1 MAEKPIKKAHG
12 KNAML
17 FVLITVM
24 INSIGFGIIIP
35 VLPDL
40 VGEVTSFSD
49 NQIGLQMG
57 LLTFVFALMQ
67 FISMPIIGGL
77 SDRFGRRPIMLLS
90 LFGLGVDY
98 LIMGFAPI
106 LSVLYIGRMIAGAFG
121 ATFTT
126 ANAYIAD
133 ISPPETRAQNFGLV
147 GAAFGVGFMIGPAL
161 GAVLGDETKFLG
173 ELADPRLP
181 FFAAGAI
188 SMLNV
193 VFGYFVLPETL
204 SEENRRTFSLKR
216 SNAFGSLKALGKL
229 SGAKGLIFVLFLLAV
244 AHTVY
249 PTTYTISMQTK
260 LGWTSGDVG
269 YSLFAFGIASFIV
282 QGLLIRI
289 IIPKIGMFWAGFLGM
304 VSACIAY
311 AMMGLAN
318 TGWIVYAAG
327 PFAAFAGLY
336 GPALNNM
343 MSSRLPSNEQGELQ
357 GAIGAAQGLALMIG
371 PLLMSGLFFVFA
383 EEGFEYYDPGAPFY
397 LASALAILSSLY
409 FIYRA
414 RLNYRDIEKEP

>member
-1 MAEKPIKKAHG
+1 MAAKPTHS

-40 VGEVTSFSD
+40 VGEVTGFSD

-57 LLTFVFALMQ
+57 LLTFVFAVMQ
-67 FISMPIIGGL
+67 FISMPIVGGL

-90 LFGLGVDY
+90 LFGLGLDY
-98 LIMGFAPI
+98 LIMGLAPV
-106 LSVLYIGRMIAGAFG
+106 LGVLYIGRMIAGTFG

-126 ANAYIAD
+126 ANAYMAD

-147 GAAFGVGFMIGPAL
+147 GAAFGVGFMLGPAL

-204 SEENRRTFSLKR
+204 SPDNRRPFDIKR
-216 SNAFGSLKALGKL
+216 SNAIGSLKSLGKL

-282 QGLLIRI
+282 QGGLIRI
-289 IIPKIGMFWAGFLGM
+289 IIPKIGMFWAGFSGM
-304 VSACIAY
+304 LSACIAY
-311 AMMGLAN
+311 ALMGFADK
-318 TGWIVYAAG
+318 GWIVYAAG

-343 MSSRLPSNEQGELQ
+343 MSSRLPANEQGELQ
-357 GAIGAAQGLALMIG
+357 GAIGAAQGLALMVG
-371 PLLMSGLFFVFA
+371 PLMMSGLFYIFA
-383 EEGFEYYDPGAPFY
+383 KDGFEFYNPGAPFY
-397 LASALAILSSLY
+397 LASALAILSSAY

-414 RLNYRDIEKEP
+414 SLNYRDID